1 MPCAGLPTSRPDG
14 ASRAGPRMVCGRGRS
29 RPARALDRDCAE
41 LRAAGVVA
49 AEALRLQRAQVAE
62 LAVAW
67 TGAGGEAAVQL
78 LQRHCDTAEALA
90 TELRAAAQRCE
101 SLRDNLWYLIDAKA
115 ATAIAVDD
123 RTRAQRPEWLAAA
136 AAVTAGQPDRDD
148 AHNLI
153 RQQVIPY
160 VDNDIRNEWL
170 PAMRSATDGVQ
181 TSYAMVVDRMAAAP
195 AARFE
200 FPGDLGSGL
209 VPVPATRPLVAAPMP
224 PLDAAPTLPAAVSE
238 PAAAATLPAA
248 VPSPAAAP
256 AADWGAALGDAA
268 GMPAGDLGGLAG
280 SGMGSGLGSGLG
292 GGGGLLGLAGKIVD
306 AMGGL
311 LGSVGDGLDG
321 ADPFGDQDP
330 LDDNA
335 FHGDPFHADDP
346 ADAKDAG
353 DDADETAADEPAAPD
368 RPAPA
373 GEAEPNGEPAP
384 SGEAPPTGEPAQPVA
399 ATPPA
404 APPPGAPPP
413 GAPPPAEPPADPG
426 PAPGAAQPAPEP
438 GSTPCQIA
446 ADQLPQ
452 AGQ

>member
-1 MPCAGLPTSRPDG
+1 MADRLDVAGRLAEG
-14 ASRAGPRMVCGRGRS
+14 RAGVEHTQTYVQACHALGYQHPDLTAH
-29 RPARALDRDCAE
+29 PAQVREWYAGEDGLDLRALDRDCAE

-148 AHNLI
+148 AHNVI

-170 PAMRSATDGVQ
+170 TAMRSATDGVQ

-209 VPVPATRPLVAAPMP
+209 VPVPATRPLVAAPLP
-224 PLDAAPTLPAAVSE
+224 PLDAAPTLPDAAPTLPAAVSE

-248 VPSPAAAP
+248 AATLPAAAPTPAAAP
-256 AADWGAALGDAA
+256 AADWGAALGDVA
-268 GMPAGDLGGLAG
+268 GMPAGDLGGLAE
-280 SGMGSGLGSGLG
+280 SGMGGGLGSG
-292 GGGGLLGLAGKIVD
+292 
-306 AMGGL
+306 
-311 LGSVGDGLDG
+311 
-321 ADPFGDQDP
+321 
-330 LDDNA
+330 
-335 FHGDPFHADDP
+335 
-346 ADAKDAG
+346 
-353 DDADETAADEPAAPD
+353 
-368 RPAPA
+368 
-373 GEAEPNGEPAP
+373 
-384 SGEAPPTGEPAQPVA
+384 
-399 ATPPA
+399 
-404 APPPGAPPP
+404 
-413 GAPPPAEPPADPG
+413 
-426 PAPGAAQPAPEP
+426 
-438 GSTPCQIA
+438 
-446 ADQLPQ
+446 
-452 AGQ
+452 

>member
-1 MPCAGLPTSRPDG
+1 
-14 ASRAGPRMVCGRGRS
+14 MVCGRGRS

-90 TELRAAAQRCE
+90 TELRAAAQRCK

-224 PLDAAPTLPAAVSE
+224 PLDAAPTLPDAAPTLPAAVSE

-413 GAPPPAEPPADPG
+413 GAPP
-426 PAPGAAQPAPEP
+426 
-438 GSTPCQIA
+438 CQIA

>member
-1 MPCAGLPTSRPDG
+1 M
-14 ASRAGPRMVCGRGRS
+14 
-29 RPARALDRDCAE
+29 
-41 LRAAGVVA
+41 VA

-224 PLDAAPTLPAAVSE
+224 PLDAAPTLPDAAPTLPAAVSE

-268 GMPAGDLGGLAG
+268 GMPAGPRWARREWDGQRTRKW
-280 SGMGSGLGSGLG
+280 G

>member
-1 MPCAGLPTSRPDG
+1 
-14 ASRAGPRMVCGRGRS
+14 S
-29 RPARALDRDCAE
+29 RPARALARDCAE

-224 PLDAAPTLPAAVSE
+224 PLDAAPTLPDAAPTLPAAVSE

-399 ATPPA
+399 ATPP
-404 APPPGAPPP
+404 
-413 GAPPPAEPPADPG
+413 
-426 PAPGAAQPAPEP
+426 
-438 GSTPCQIA
+438 CQIA

>member
-1 MPCAGLPTSRPDG
+1 
-14 ASRAGPRMVCGRGRS
+14 MVCGRGRS

-224 PLDAAPTLPAAVSE
+224 PLDAAPTLPDAAPTLPAAVSE

-404 APPPGAPPP
+404 APPP
-413 GAPPPAEPPADPG
+413 AEPPADPG

>member
-1 MPCAGLPTSRPDG
+1 M
-14 ASRAGPRMVCGRGRS
+14 
-29 RPARALDRDCAE
+29 
-41 LRAAGVVA
+41 VA

-224 PLDAAPTLPAAVSE
+224 PLDAAPTLPDAAPTLPAAVSE

-399 ATPPA
+399 ATP
-404 APPPGAPPP
+404 
-413 GAPPPAEPPADPG
+413 
-426 PAPGAAQPAPEP
+426 
-438 GSTPCQIA
+438 
-446 ADQLPQ
+446 
-452 AGQ
+452 

>member
-1 MPCAGLPTSRPDG
+1 
-14 ASRAGPRMVCGRGRS
+14 MVCGRGRS

-224 PLDAAPTLPAAVSE
+224 PLDAAPTLPDAAPTLPAAVSE

-399 ATPPA
+399 ATPP
-404 APPPGAPPP
+404 
-413 GAPPPAEPPADPG
+413 
-426 PAPGAAQPAPEP
+426 
-438 GSTPCQIA
+438 CQIA

>member
-1 MPCAGLPTSRPDG
+1 
-14 ASRAGPRMVCGRGRS
+14 MVCGRGRS

-200 FPGDLGSGL
+200 FPGDLGS
-209 VPVPATRPLVAAPMP
+209 
-224 PLDAAPTLPAAVSE
+224 
-238 PAAAATLPAA
+238 
-248 VPSPAAAP
+248 
-256 AADWGAALGDAA
+256 
-268 GMPAGDLGGLAG
+268 
-280 SGMGSGLGSGLG
+280 
-292 GGGGLLGLAGKIVD
+292 
-306 AMGGL
+306 
-311 LGSVGDGLDG
+311 VGDGLDG

>member
-224 PLDAAPTLPAAVSE
+224 PLDAAPTLPDAAPTLPAAVSE

-399 ATPPA
+399 ATPP
-404 APPPGAPPP
+404 
-413 GAPPPAEPPADPG
+413 
-426 PAPGAAQPAPEP
+426 
-438 GSTPCQIA
+438 CQIA

>member
-1 MPCAGLPTSRPDG
+1 
-14 ASRAGPRMVCGRGRS
+14 MVCGRGRS

-224 PLDAAPTLPAAVSE
+224 PLDAAPTLPDAAPTLPAAVSE

-413 GAPPPAEPPADPG
+413 GAPP
-426 PAPGAAQPAPEP
+426 
-438 GSTPCQIA
+438 CQIA

>member
-1 MPCAGLPTSRPDG
+1 
-14 ASRAGPRMVCGRGRS
+14 MVCGRGRS

-224 PLDAAPTLPAAVSE
+224 PLDAAPTLPDAAPTLPAAVSE

-280 SGMGSGLGSGLG
+280 EWDGQRTRKWARRGWGSARAGRKDRRRDGWSARVGGRRPGRSG
-292 GGGGLLGLAGKIVD
+292 
-306 AMGGL
+306 
-311 LGSVGDGLDG
+311 
-321 ADPFGDQDP
+321 
-330 LDDNA
+330 
-335 FHGDPFHADDP
+335 
-346 ADAKDAG
+346 
-353 DDADETAADEPAAPD
+353 
-368 RPAPA
+368 
-373 GEAEPNGEPAP
+373 
-384 SGEAPPTGEPAQPVA
+384 PVRR
-399 ATPPA
+399 
-404 APPPGAPPP
+404 
-413 GAPPPAEPPADPG
+413 
-426 PAPGAAQPAPEP
+426 P
-438 GSTPCQIA
+438 GSLGRQRFSRRSFSRR
-446 ADQLPQ
+446 
-452 AGQ
+452 